1 MNDRNVLIQEF
12 QVKMYFMA
20 NYTVYT
26 CCIQNERRP
35 KGPVKLCVTSEAN
48 HRSVRRGSNKS

>member
-12 QVKMYFMA
+12 QVKMYLMA

-26 CCIQNERRP
+26 CCIQNERHP
-35 KGPVKLCVTSEAN
+35 KGPVTFAPPCIHDATNCL
-48 HRSVRRGSNKS
+48 